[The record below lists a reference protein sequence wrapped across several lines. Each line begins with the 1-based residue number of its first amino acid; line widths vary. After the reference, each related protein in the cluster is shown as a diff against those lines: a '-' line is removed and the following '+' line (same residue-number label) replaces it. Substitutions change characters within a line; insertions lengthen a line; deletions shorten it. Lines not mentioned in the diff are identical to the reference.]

1 VPIVSAANEEAG
13 LQIADIDGAARHVV
27 GLIQGALV
35 LAKAFNDPGYLESA
49 ADLAIGALRGFGQ
62 LATADT

>member
-1 VPIVSAANEEAG
+1 
-13 LQIADIDGAARHVV
+13 
-27 GLIQGALV
+27 V

-62 LATADT
+62 PATADT